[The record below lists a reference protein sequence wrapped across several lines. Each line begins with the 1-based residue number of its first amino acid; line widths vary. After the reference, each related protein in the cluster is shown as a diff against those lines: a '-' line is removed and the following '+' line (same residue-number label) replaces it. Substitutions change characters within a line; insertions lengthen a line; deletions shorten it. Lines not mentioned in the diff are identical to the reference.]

1 MIGRA
6 VNRFARFMGPA
17 RLRAL
22 YLLIATT
29 GLLSLMLNVIVN
41 DFPWV
46 RPVQSVL
53 ALLAIVGSGVL
64 IGGRLEPGERGRW
77 AAILAPA
84 LGALILATTVLQ
96 QYSLVLIGG
105 ALGWVVAALLIFRP
119 RMPVGYRAAIRALR
133 KGDLE
138 TAVRTM
144 DEVIRDDPETPEHYR
159 FRAELLRLW
168 GKLERARRD
177 YQKMA
182 ELEPQSAVA
191 FNGLAEVELQAG
203 NYGRALEAGQRALE
217 LAPQEWVAAYNLGM
231 IEDRL
236 GQSEDAIAHL
246 GHAIALGV
254 PEGRHRLLI
263 HLYLARAHMRT
274 GGLVQAQAA
283 LVEMKKLRSAVEEWQ
298 KILED
303 EQAEVLRRVL
313 GADIEAADQ
322 LIRGERMLDLLEA
335 E

>member
-1 MIGRA
+1 MISRA
-6 VNRFARFMGPA
+6 VDRFVRFMGPA

-22 YLLIATT
+22 VLLIGIT
-29 GLLSLMLNVIVN
+29 GLISLMLNVIVN
-41 DFPWV
+41 DFDWV

-53 ALLAIVGSGVL
+53 ALLAIVGAGVL
-64 IGGRLEPGERGRW
+64 IGGRLEPAERGRW

-84 LGALILATTVLQ
+84 LGALILASTILQ
-96 QYSLVLIGG
+96 QFSLVLAGA
-105 ALGWVVAALLIFRP
+105 ALGWVIAALLIFRP
-119 RMPVGYRAAIRALR
+119 RMPSGYRDAIRALR

-144 DEVIRDDPETPEHYR
+144 DDVIRDDADTPEHYR

-182 ELEPQSAVA
+182 ELDPASAVA

-203 NYGRALEAGQRALE
+203 NYPRALEAGQRALE

-236 GQSEDAIAHL
+236 GQSEAALQHL
-246 GHAIALGV
+246 DLALSLGV

-263 HLYLARAHMRT
+263 HLYRARAHMRT
-274 GGLVQAQAA
+274 GSLVQAQEA
-283 LVEMKKLRSAVEEWQ
+283 LAELKKLRSAVEEWQ

-303 EQAEVLRRVL
+303 EQADVLRRVL
-313 GADIEAADQ
+313 GADIEAADA
-322 LIRGERMLDLLEA
+322 LIRGARALDSLEA
-335 E
+335 D